1 MKPVSKEEFLE
12 ILERQQKSGLSI
24 KDFCANESYTVS
36 SFHYWKTKF
45 GLTRPYNN
53 HAPDAPTNM
62 LAPISINLP
71 VKSPATVSG
80 TSPRSSQGEIRI
92 KLPGGIQ
99 VSFIGSAQTEIA
111 INLLNQICS
120 RHVLPE

>member
-1 MKPVSKEEFLE
+1 MKPISKEEFLA

-36 SFHYWKTKF
+36 SFHYWKSKF
-45 GLTRPYNN
+45 GLSRSYNN
-53 HAPDAPTNM
+53 NTSEAPTST
-62 LAPISINLP
+62 LTPISINLP